1 MISALRKSVAGS
13 SQAIC
18 RRPMATIAPALVQS
32 KPTTSLQG
40 KSTIRKGEFIDAREK
55 HAHRITAVD
64 PIKPVYL
71 TMSSLTSKS
80 NGAKKAVAL
89 DPTVFDHPV
98 RRDILHLCVVH
109 YLDSLRQGTAST
121 KTRAEV
127 AGSRRKIRPQKG
139 TGRARLGDR
148 QSPML
153 RGGGVAFGPKPRDFS
168 TKLNRKIIQMGM
180 RVALTMKLREQR
192 LGVLQR
198 INWWSHKTAT
208 LSSRLEGL
216 GWRTGTL
223 FVTGESEVPARMRLA
238 SRNLRGIE
246 CRTVADLVVYD
257 IVKWRRVVLDL
268 AAVNALERALGK
280 GLLEI
285 SDSERVVSDV
295 THSSA
300 EVEAST

>member
-1 MISALRKSVAGS
+1 MFSALRKSVAGS

-18 RRPMATIAPALVQS
+18 RRRMATIAPTLDQS
-32 KPTTSLQG
+32 KPTTSQS
-40 KSTIRKGEFIDAREK
+40 KIAIRK
-55 HAHRITAVD
+55 AVD
-64 PIKPVYL
+64 SIKPVYV
-71 TMSSLTSKS
+71 TMSSFTGKS
-80 NGAKKAVAL
+80 NSAKKAVAL
-89 DPTVFDHPV
+89 DPTVFDHPI

-109 YLDSLRQGTAST
+109 HLDSLRQGTAST

-168 TKLNRKIIQMGM
+168 TKLNRKVIQMGM

-208 LSSRLEGL
+208 LNSRLSGL

-238 SRNLRGIE
+238 SKNLRGIE

-257 IVKWRRVVLDL
+257 IVKWRRVILDL
-268 AAVNALERALGK
+268 AAVDALERALGK
-280 GLLEI
+280 GLLGI

-295 THSSA
+295 THSCVE
-300 EVEAST
+300 EVEPSA

>member
-1 MISALRKSVAGS
+1 MSLLILERSTLTETVA
-13 SQAIC
+13 
-18 RRPMATIAPALVQS
+18 
-32 KPTTSLQG
+32 
-40 KSTIRKGEFIDAREK
+40 
-55 HAHRITAVD
+55 D

-71 TMSSLTSKS
+71 TMSSFTGKSK
-80 NGAKKAVAL
+80 GAKKAVAL
-89 DPTVFDHPV
+89 DPTVFDHPI

-109 YLDSLRQGTAST
+109 HLDSLRQGTAST

-139 TGRARLGDR
+139 SGRARLGDR

-168 TKLNRKIIQMGM
+168 TKLNRKVIQMGM

-208 LSSRLEGL
+208 LNSRLDGL

-257 IVKWRRVVLDL
+257 IVKWRRVVLDI
-268 AAVNALERALGK
+268 AAVNALERSLGK
-280 GLLEI
+280 GWLEI
-285 SDSERVVSDV
+285 SDSERVVSDI
-295 THSSA
+295 THSSTE

>member
-1 MISALRKSVAGS
+1 
-13 SQAIC
+13 
-18 RRPMATIAPALVQS
+18 MATIAPTSVQS
-32 KPTTSLQG
+32 KPTTSSQS
-40 KSTIRKGEFIDAREK
+40 KPTIPKGELIDGREK
-55 HAHRITAVD
+55 HAHLQTAVD

-71 TMSSLTSKS
+71 TMSSFTSKS
-80 NGAKKAVAL
+80 NSAKKAVAL
-89 DPTVFDHPV
+89 DPTVFDHPI

-109 YLDSLRQGTAST
+109 HLDSLRQGTAST

-168 TKLNRKIIQMGM
+168 TKLNRKVIQMGM

-208 LSSRLEGL
+208 LSSRLDGL

-268 AAVNALERALGK
+268 AAVNALERAFGK
-280 GLLEI
+280 GLLAI

-295 THSSA
+295 THSSV
-300 EVEAST
+300 EVGAST

>member
-1 MISALRKSVAGS
+1 
-13 SQAIC
+13 
-18 RRPMATIAPALVQS
+18 MATVVPILAQS
-32 KPTTSLQG
+32 KQTAAPPSLQH
-40 KSTIRKGEFIDAREK
+40 KVITRKA
-55 HAHRITAVD
+55 AD
-64 PIKPVYL
+64 PVKPVYL
-71 TMSSLTSKS
+71 TMSNLAGKSK
-80 NGAKKAVAL
+80 GAKQAVAL

-121 KTRAEV
+121 KTRGEV

-139 TGRARLGDR
+139 TGKARLGDR

-168 TKLNRKIIQMGM
+168 TKLNRKVVQMGM

-192 LGVLQR
+192 LGVLRR

-223 FVTGESEVPARMRLA
+223 FVTGEPEVPGRLRLA
-238 SRNLRGIE
+238 SRNLRGVE
-246 CRTVADLVVYD
+246 CKTVADLVVYD

-268 AAVNALERALGK
+268 SAVNVLERTLGK
-280 GLLEI
+280 GQVVI
-285 SDSERVVSDV
+285 TDSERVVFDV
-295 THSSA
+295 THSSDA
-300 EVEAST
+300 GEVKAST

>member
-1 MISALRKSVAGS
+1 MLSALRTSLAGQS

-18 RRPMATIAPALVQS
+18 RRRMATIAPTLVQS
-32 KPTTSLQG
+32 KPTISSQSKHT
-40 KSTIRKGEFIDAREK
+40 TRKATG
-55 HAHRITAVD
+55 

-71 TMSSLTSKS
+71 TLSSFTAKS
-80 NGAKKAVAL
+80 NSAKKAVAL
-89 DPTVFDHPV
+89 DPTVFDHPI

-109 YLDSLRQGTAST
+109 HLDSLRQGTAST

-139 TGRARLGDR
+139 SGRARLGDR

-168 TKLNRKIIQMGM
+168 TKLNRKVIQMGM

-208 LSSRLEGL
+208 LSSRLAGL

-246 CRTVADLVVYD
+246 CKTVADLVVYD

-268 AAVNALERALGK
+268 AAVDTLERALGK
-280 GLLEI
+280 GLLGI
-285 SDSERVVSDV
+285 ADSNRVVSDV
-295 THSSA
+295 AHSS
-300 EVEAST
+300 VEGVETST

>member
-1 MISALRKSVAGS
+1 
-13 SQAIC
+13 
-18 RRPMATIAPALVQS
+18 
-32 KPTTSLQG
+32 
-40 KSTIRKGEFIDAREK
+40 
-55 HAHRITAVD
+55 
-64 PIKPVYL
+64 
-71 TMSSLTSKS
+71 MSSLVSKS
-80 NGAKKAVAL
+80 KGIKKAVAL

-109 YLDSLRQGTAST
+109 HLDSLRQGTAST
-121 KTRAEV
+121 KTRGEV

-139 TGRARLGDR
+139 SGRARLGDR

-168 TKLNRKIIQMGM
+168 TKLNRKVIQMGM

-192 LGVLQR
+192 MGIVRR

-208 LSSRLEGL
+208 LGSRLEGL

-238 SRNLRGIE
+238 SKNLRGIE
-246 CRTVADLVVYD
+246 CKIVSDLVVYD

-268 AAVNALERALGK
+268 AAVNALERTLGK
-280 GLLEI
+280 GLVEI
-285 SDSERVVSDV
+285 TDSERVVSNV
-295 THSSA
+295 THSSVEDA
-300 EVEAST
+300 GEVEAST

>member
-1 MISALRKSVAGS
+1 MLSALRKSLAGS

-18 RRPMATIAPALVQS
+18 RRRMATIAPTFVQS
-32 KPTTSLQG
+32 KPTTSSQS
-40 KSTIRKGEFIDAREK
+40 KPTTRKVADL
-55 HAHRITAVD
+55 
-64 PIKPVYL
+64 IKPVYL
-71 TMSSLTSKS
+71 TMSSFTGKS
-80 NGAKKAVAL
+80 NSARKAVAL
-89 DPTVFDHPV
+89 DPTVFDHPI

-139 TGRARLGDR
+139 SGRARLGDR

-168 TKLNRKIIQMGM
+168 TKLNRKVIQMGM

-208 LSSRLEGL
+208 LSSRLNGL

-223 FVTGESEVPARMRLA
+223 FITGESEVPTRMRLA

-246 CRTVADLVVYD
+246 CKTVADLVVYD

-268 AAVNALERALGK
+268 TAIDALERALGK
-280 GLLEI
+280 GLLGI
-285 SDSERVVSDV
+285 SNSERVVSDI
-295 THSSA
+295 THSS
-300 EVEAST
+300 VEHSETPST

>member
-1 MISALRKSVAGS
+1 MLAALRKSVAGS

-18 RRPMATIAPALVQS
+18 RRRMATIAPTLVQS
-32 KPTTSLQG
+32 KPTTSSQS
-40 KSTIRKGEFIDAREK
+40 KPTIPK
-55 HAHRITAVD
+55 AVD

-71 TMSSLTSKS
+71 TMSSFTSKS
-80 NGAKKAVAL
+80 ASAKKAVAL
-89 DPTVFDHPV
+89 DPTVFDHPI

-109 YLDSLRQGTAST
+109 HLDSLRQGTAST

-153 RGGGVAFGPKPRDFS
+153 RGGGVAFGPKSRDFS
-168 TKLNRKIIQMGM
+168 TKLNRKVIQMGM

-208 LSSRLEGL
+208 LSSRLDGL

-268 AAVNALERALGK
+268 AAVNALERAFGK
-280 GLLEI
+280 GLLAI

-295 THSSA
+295 THSSV
-300 EVEAST
+300 EVGAST